1 MFKPRKV
8 GWSHEG
14 SRGLNEGGGK
24 HLEYLKR
31 GWNRKEGR
39 GNKDFKNGRQAGSRS
54 WSLKKGRGGW
64 NPVTNCDHYIVNFPR
79 RFYLQIKTFHLSVL
93 FEFEVTTWR
102 HKYLE
107 ITHAQILLSKPFAFL
122 VLSQPEFRESEL
134 IIFAHSGG

>member
-8 GWSHEG
+8 GWSHKG

-54 WSLKKGRGGW
+54 WSLKKGEGAGTPLRT
-64 NPVTNCDHYIVNFPR
+64 VTII
-79 RFYLQIKTFHLSVL
+79 LSTFLGD
-93 FEFEVTTWR
+93 FTYR
-102 HKYLE
+102 
-107 ITHAQILLSKPFAFL
+107 
-122 VLSQPEFRESEL
+122 
-134 IIFAHSGG
+134 